1 MKFIAEINKLEK
13 KKTQQRINEYKNFIF
28 EKMNKIDKPLS
39 ALSKTQRKTKL
50 TKEGRN
56 WGHKNRKQGNSKNP

>member
-13 KKTQQRINEYKNFIF
+13 KKTQQRIIF